1 MCRVRILN
9 FNPFGLHLKGFV
21 NSNSLTFI
29 QICLHFHLSKNSQT
43 NYIKSSIFFESRN
56 ISNLVQFL
64 LYPDLL
70 SLQEFCVKE
79 MEVEKRKQKRESRPP
94 TPPTGHFHRA
104 NYSPTCLFAHVAPN
118 RQPISIVPPYLPFSS
133 SSSQCHGDHKPDA
146 ALAHITS

>member
-94 TPPTGHFHRA
+94 TPPTGHFSPRQLLTHVPVRPRGPQSPA
-104 NYSPTCLFAHVAPN
+104 YLYSASIPPLFV
-118 RQPISIVPPYLPFSS
+118 
-133 SSSQCHGDHKPDA
+133 
-146 ALAHITS
+146 